1 MHLAPF
7 LKGVVIGFFESP
19 LLATASQVFVALP
32 HPFVTFSTMDKGQG
46 KPTVKWRYV
55 KRVEVISEEVIA
67 LYRVWDNEAQEWLAG
82 KWMSTESDFLS
93 SIPNDLDLFWLSDL
107 EYRNLHHLLGTGRF
121 DLPVRL
127 DLEPEE
133 RYLKWKCPEC
143 GTFTVVPIVIGL
155 PNAEDMEASIDG
167 HLILW
172 GCIVHGFEPERP
184 VGCTNCDWTG
194 ERIAGRKI
202 RPLRFIP
209 ESFNEGMSVFP

>member
-1 MHLAPF
+1 
-7 LKGVVIGFFESP
+7 
-19 LLATASQVFVALP
+19 
-32 HPFVTFSTMDKGQG
+32 MDKRQR
-46 KPTVKWRYV
+46 KPTVKWGYA
-55 KRVEVISEEVIA
+55 KRVEVISGEVVD
-67 LYRVWDNEAQEWLAG
+67 LYRVRGNDVQEWLDG
-82 KWMSTESDFLS
+82 KWVTADAELLS
-93 SIPNDLDLFWLSDL
+93 SIPNDLDLFWLNDQ
-107 EYRNLHHLLGTGRF
+107 EYRNLHHLLGTGRL

-133 RYLKWKCPEC
+133 RYLKWRCPDC
-143 GTFTVVPIVIGL
+143 GSFTVVPIVIGL

-194 ERIAGRKI
+194 ERVAGRKI

-209 ESFNEGMSVFP
+209 ESFYDGMSVFT